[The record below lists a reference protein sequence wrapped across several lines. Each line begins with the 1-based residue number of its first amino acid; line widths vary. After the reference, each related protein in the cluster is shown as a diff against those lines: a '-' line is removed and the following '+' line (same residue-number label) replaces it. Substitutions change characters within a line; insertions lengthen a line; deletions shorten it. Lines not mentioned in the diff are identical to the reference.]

1 VTADNY
7 AELVA
12 RLQGLAPRVDDITGP
27 SSVVEIAAAKALREA
42 AAAIEALQAE
52 LAECRRADVHIDWF
66 CFQVPR
72 GCVGGS
78 RRPRDRQGAVMSDY
92 KALCERL
99 RGYNAPPIDWDK
111 AADAIE
117 SLQKQLEIALKA
129 ERPLMVRGEPWPRE
143 EVKP

>member
-1 VTADNY
+1 MTADNY

-72 GCVGGS
+72 GCVCGS
-78 RRPRDRQGAVMSDY
+78 RRPRA
-92 KALCERL
+92 ALAT
-99 RGYNAPPIDWDK
+99 GK
-111 AADAIE
+111 G
-117 SLQKQLEIALKA
+117 QL
-129 ERPLMVRGEPWPRE
+129 
-143 EVKP
+143 

>member
-1 VTADNY
+1 MTDNY

-12 RLQGLAPRVDDITGP
+12 RLQDLAPRVDDITGP

-78 RRPRDRQGAVMSDY
+78 RRPRA
-92 KALCERL
+92 ALATGKER
-99 RGYNAPPIDWDK
+99 
-111 AADAIE
+111 E
-117 SLQKQLEIALKA
+117 
-129 ERPLMVRGEPWPRE
+129 
-143 EVKP
+143 